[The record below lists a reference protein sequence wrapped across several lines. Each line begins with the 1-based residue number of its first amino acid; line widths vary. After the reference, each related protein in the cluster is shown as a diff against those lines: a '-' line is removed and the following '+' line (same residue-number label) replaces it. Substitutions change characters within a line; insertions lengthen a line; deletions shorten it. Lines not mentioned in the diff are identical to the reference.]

1 MSLTQPPPEDEN
13 PVEVRPSRR
22 FKILF
27 GLAMVAIAVGYM
39 WVWQAKTSRVVAE
52 PSPDLVLGQVT
63 SRVPGHGPADEAA
76 IRDTIAAHL
85 RTVPRL
91 ILLDRMPED
100 LPDPRRPVRPAPGQS
115 PPMSPARPGQTST
128 VASDSRMSG
137 DPVARRAGALPP
149 RVYALGGTLDRE
161 PGGGYVLELTRTDAR
176 TDSAQ
181 YIYRVRGPSLPEV
194 AHRMAVQVAMSFG
207 LALPR
212 PRAAAPARSPDSARS
227 DTAR

>member
-1 MSLTQPPPEDEN
+1 MSLTEPPTEDEN
-13 PVEVRPSRR
+13 QPEVRPSRR

-52 PSPDLVLGQVT
+52 PPPDLVLGQVA
-63 SRVPGHGPADEAA
+63 SRLAGHGAAEEAA

-91 ILLDRMPED
+91 ILLDRVPDD
-100 LPDPRRPVRPAPGQS
+100 LPAPRRPARPAPGQS
-115 PPMSPARPGQTST
+115 PTTSPARPGQSPQ
-128 VASDSRMSG
+128 SI
-137 DPVARRAGALPP
+137 DPPTTREAVARRAGAPPP
-149 RVYALGGTLDRE
+149 RVYALNGTLDRDA
-161 PGGGYVLELTRTDAR
+161 GGGYVLELTRTDAR

-212 PRAAAPARSPDSARS
+212 PGADPARNSDSARS
-227 DTAR
+227 DTSR

>member
-1 MSLTQPPPEDEN
+1 MSLTEPPPEDAN
-13 PVEVRPSRR
+13 QVEVRPSRR

-27 GLAMVAIAVGYM
+27 GLAMVVIAVGYM

-52 PSPDLVLGQVT
+52 PPPDLVLGLV
-63 SRVPGHGPADEAA
+63 SSGRAGHGPADEAA
-76 IRDTIAAHL
+76 IRDTVAAHL

-91 ILLDRMPED
+91 VLLDRVPDD
-100 LPDPRRPVRPAPGQS
+100 LRDPPRPDRSARGQTPATSADPRTP
-115 PPMSPARPGQTST
+115 
-128 VASDSRMSG
+128 G
-137 DPVARRAGALPP
+137 DPVARRPARPP
-149 RVYALGGTLDRE
+149 RVYALAGTFDRDAA
-161 PGGGYVLELTRTDAR
+161 GGYVLELTRTDAR

-212 PRAAAPARSPDSARS
+212 PGAEPARNSDSVRS
-227 DTAR
+227 DTAH

>member
-1 MSLTQPPPEDEN
+1 MSLTEPPPEDEN
-13 PVEVRPSRR
+13 REVRPSRR

-27 GLAMVAIAVGYM
+27 GLAMVVIAVGYM

-52 PSPDLVLGQVT
+52 PPPDLVLGQVT
-63 SRVPGHGPADEAA
+63 SRLAGHGAADEAA

-85 RTVPRL
+85 RSVPRL
-91 ILLDRMPED
+91 VLLDRMPSDD
-100 LPDPRRPVRPAPGQS
+100 LPDPRRPTRPAPGQS
-115 PPMSPARPGQTST
+115 PPRPGQSPQST
-128 VASDSRMSG
+128 DAPTTREA
-137 DPVARRAGALPP
+137 VARRAGAPPP
-149 RVYALGGTLDRE
+149 RVYALNGTLDRDA
-161 PGGGYVLELTRTDAR
+161 GGGYVLELLRTDAR

-181 YIYRVRGPSLPEV
+181 YIYRVRGPSLTEV

-212 PRAAAPARSPDSARS
+212 AEADAARNSGSARS

>member
-1 MSLTQPPPEDEN
+1 MSLTEPPPQDEN
-13 PVEVRPSRR
+13 EPEVRPSRR

-52 PSPDLVLGQVT
+52 PPPDLVLGQVT
-63 SRVPGHGPADEAA
+63 SRLGGHGAADEAA

-91 ILLDRMPED
+91 VLLDRVPGD
-100 LPDPRRPVRPAPGQS
+100 LPDPRRPARPAPGQS
-115 PPMSPARPGQTST
+115 LTRPGQS
-128 VASDSRMSG
+128 AQPSDAPMTREA
-137 DPVARRAGALPP
+137 VARRAGAPPP
-149 RVYALGGTLDRE
+149 RVYALNGTLDRDA
-161 PGGGYVLELTRTDAR
+161 GGGYVLELTRTDAR

-212 PRAAAPARSPDSARS
+212 TGADPARNSDSARS
-227 DTAR
+227 DTPR

>member
-1 MSLTQPPPEDEN
+1 MSLTEPPPQDEN
-13 PVEVRPSRR
+13 QAEVRPSRR

-52 PSPDLVLGQVT
+52 RPPDLVLGQVA
-63 SRVPGHGPADEAA
+63 SRLPGHGPADAAA

-85 RTVPRL
+85 RSVPRL
-91 ILLDRMPED
+91 VLLDRMPSEV
-100 LPDPRRPVRPAPGQS
+100 LPDPRRPARPAPGQAPTRS
-115 PPMSPARPGQTST
+115 PRPGQSPQET
-128 VASDSRMSG
+128 
-137 DPVARRAGALPP
+137 DPPTTREAVARRAGAPP
-149 RVYALGGTLDRE
+149 RRVYALAGTLDRDA
-161 PGGGYVLELTRTDAR
+161 GGGYVLELTRTDAR

-212 PRAAAPARSPDSARS
+212 PGPDPAWSSDSGRS